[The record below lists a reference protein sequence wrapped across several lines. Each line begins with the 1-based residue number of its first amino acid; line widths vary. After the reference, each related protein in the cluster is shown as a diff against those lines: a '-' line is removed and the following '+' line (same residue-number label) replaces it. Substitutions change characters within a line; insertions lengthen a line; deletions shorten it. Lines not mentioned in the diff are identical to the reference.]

1 MAISKG
7 RNDLQASIEDT
18 RTLLE
23 TLAIDIDSYYSGK
36 ITNNEND
43 IKRIK
48 DNNPNEDFE
57 IIQSM
62 VNMPEKEIEFYKD
75 FHRVTLEILLVK
87 VFSYAERHFEIL
99 LSRLAYNRNKAI
111 KEYSKD
117 GQPAN
122 GTSDI
127 EKYFYI
133 LKKYNK
139 LSVVEITDIWID
151 YNAFHLLRNDI
162 AHRKT
167 HNNSINIDYIKMN
180 LTQIAKLLI
189 TIEAETRQSNLLD

>member
-62 VNMPEKEIEFYKD
+62 VNMPEKEIEFYKE

-99 LSRLAYNRNKAI
+99 LSRLSYNRSKA
-111 KEYSKD
+111 KREYSKD
-117 GQPAN
+117 GQPMN
-122 GTSDI
+122 GISDI

-133 LKKYNK
+133 LKKYK
-139 LSVVEITDIWID
+139 KISIVEISDIWKD
-151 YNAFHLLRNDI
+151 YNVFHLLRNDI
-162 AHRKT
+162 AHRK
-167 HNNSINIDYIKMN
+167 NYNKSIDINYIKNN
-180 LTQIAKLLI
+180 LAQIFQLLI
-189 TIEAETRQSNLLD
+189 TIEADTR

>member
-62 VNMPEKEIEFYKD
+62 VNMPEKEIEFYKE

-99 LSRLAYNRNKAI
+99 LSRLSYNRNKA
-111 KEYSKD
+111 KREYSKD
-117 GQPAN
+117 GQPMN
-122 GTSDI
+122 GISDI

-133 LKKYNK
+133 LKKYK
-139 LSVVEITDIWID
+139 KISIVEISDIWKD
-151 YNAFHLLRNDI
+151 YNVFHLLRNDI
-162 AHRKT
+162 AHRKN
-167 HNNSINIDYIKMN
+167 HNKSIDINYIKNN
-180 LTQIAKLLI
+180 LAQIFQLLI
-189 TIEAETRQSNLLD
+189 TIEADTR

>member
-18 RTLLE
+18 RTLLG

-62 VNMPEKEIEFYKD
+62 VNMPEKEIEFYKE

-99 LSRLAYNRNKAI
+99 LSRLSYNRNKA
-111 KEYSKD
+111 KSEYSKD
-117 GQPAN
+117 GQPMN
-122 GTSDI
+122 GISDI

-133 LKKYNK
+133 LKKYK
-139 LSVVEITDIWID
+139 KISIVEISDIWKD
-151 YNAFHLLRNDI
+151 YNVFHLLRNDI
-162 AHRKT
+162 AHRK
-167 HNNSINIDYIKMN
+167 NYNKSIDINYIKNN
-180 LTQIAKLLI
+180 LAQIFQLLI
-189 TIEAETRQSNLLD
+189 TIEADTR